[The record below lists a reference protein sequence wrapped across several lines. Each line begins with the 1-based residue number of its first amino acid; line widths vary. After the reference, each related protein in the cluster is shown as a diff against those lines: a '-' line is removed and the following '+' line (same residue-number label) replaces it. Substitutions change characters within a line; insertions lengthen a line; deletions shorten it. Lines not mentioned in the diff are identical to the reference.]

1 MKMRFALML
10 TALLPLM
17 VACKAQDGSTDVAP
31 ATTTEATPATPA
43 PETSDA
49 SGQAD
54 PAAAAGE
61 QSQAT
66 PADPTAAAPAST
78 PAPAPAAPQ
87 GPAPVEGED
96 YLTIAGGVP
105 FSPAAGKIEVVEI
118 FGYTCPACFRFQAI
132 LAPWKARLPADVN
145 FIYMPGAFGGPGDE
159 FARGFYASQTLGVFD
174 KVHEPMYAA
183 VHVERKLRGQS
194 ADDIAAVYG
203 GLGVD
208 AAQMKAAMGS
218 FGVNAQVARARQ
230 FAQRSQ
236 ITGTPSLIVHGKYLI
251 KGKSFED
258 MLRIAD
264 HLIARERAALGG

>member
-17 VACKAQDGSTDVAP
+17 VACKAQDGTADVAP
-31 ATTTEATPATPA
+31 ATTPTEAAPATPA
-43 PETSDA
+43 AAT
-49 SGQAD
+49 D
-54 PAAAAGE
+54 PAAAAPATGEAATPVEGELAAGE
-61 QSQAT
+61 Q
-66 PADPTAAAPAST
+66 PAP
-78 PAPAPAAPQ
+78 PAPAPVPVQAPK
-87 GPAPVEGED
+87 GPAPVEGDD
-96 YLTIAGGVP
+96 YVVIAGGVP
-105 FSPAAGKIEVVEI
+105 FSPVAGKVEVVEV

-132 LAPWKARLPADVN
+132 LAPWKARQPADVN

-174 KVHEPMYAA
+174 QVHEPMYAA
-183 VHVERKLRGQS
+183 IHVQRKLRGQS
-194 ADDIAAVYG
+194 ADDIAAVYA

-208 AAQMKAAMGS
+208 QAKMKAAMAS
-218 FGVNAQVARARQ
+218 FGVNAQVARART

-236 ITGTPSLIVHGKYLI
+236 ITGTPSLVVHGKYLV

-264 HLIARERAALGG
+264 HLVARERAALGG

>member
-17 VACKAQDGSTDVAP
+17 VACKAQDGSADVAPATEPATATQAP
-31 ATTTEATPATPA
+31 ATTTEPQAATPAEA
-43 PETSDA
+43 GQAAGSDA
-49 SGQAD
+49 ATSPEAT
-54 PAAAAGE
+54 PAAAA
-61 QSQAT
+61 
-66 PADPTAAAPAST
+66 PR
-78 PAPAPAAPQ
+78 APQ

-96 YLTIAGGVP
+96 YLTITGGVP
-105 FSPAAGKIEVVEI
+105 FSPVPGKVEVVEI

-194 ADDIAAVYG
+194 ADDIAAVYAG
-203 GLGVD
+203 FGVD
-208 AAQMKAAMGS
+208 ATQMKNAMAS

-236 ITGTPSLIVHGKYLI
+236 ITGTPSLVVHGKYLV

-258 MLRIAD
+258 MLRITD

>member
-1 MKMRFALML
+1 MKMRFALIL
-10 TALLPLM
+10 AALLPMM
-17 VACKAQDGSTDVAP
+17 VACKAQDGSADVAP
-31 ATTTEATPATPA
+31 ATTTTEAAPAADAPATTPEGQPAPATPA
-43 PETSDA
+43 A
-49 SGQAD
+49 
-54 PAAAAGE
+54 PAAD
-61 QSQAT
+61 AT
-66 PADPTAAAPAST
+66 TAPAAAPAA
-78 PAPAPAAPQ
+78 APAPVAPQ

-96 YLTIAGGVP
+96 YTTITGGVP

-132 LAPWKARLPADVN
+132 LAPWKSRLPADVN
-145 FIYMPGAFGGPGDE
+145 FIYMPAAFGGPGDE
-159 FARGFYASQTLGVFD
+159 FARGFYASQTLGAFD

-203 GLGVD
+203 ELGLD
-208 AAQMKAAMGS
+208 AAQVKTAMAS

-236 ITGTPSLIVHGKYLI
+236 ITGTPSLIVHGKYLV

-258 MLRIAD
+258 MLRVAD

>member
-31 ATTTEATPATPA
+31 ATTTEAAPTTPA
-43 PETSDA
+43 PAASDD
-49 SGQAD
+49 GQST
-54 PAAAAGE
+54 PTAAAGE
-61 QSQAT
+61 QGQTT
-66 PADPTAAAPAST
+66 PSDPTAAAPAST

-105 FSPAAGKIEVVEI
+105 FSPAAGKVEVVEI

>member
-17 VACKAQDGSTDVAP
+17 VACKAQDGSADVAPATETATATQAP
-31 ATTTEATPATPA
+31 ATTTEPQAATPA
-43 PETSDA
+43 E
-49 SGQAD
+49 
-54 PAAAAGE
+54 AAADAE
-61 QSQAT
+61 
-66 PADPTAAAPAST
+66 AAPAAV
-78 PAPAPAAPQ
+78 APSAPQ

-105 FSPAAGKIEVVEI
+105 FSPVAGKVEVVEI

-194 ADDIAAVYG
+194 ADDIAAVYAG
-203 GLGVD
+203 FGVD
-208 AAQMKAAMGS
+208 ATQMKNAMAS

-236 ITGTPSLIVHGKYLI
+236 ITGTPSLVVHGKYLV

-258 MLRIAD
+258 MLRITD

>member
-1 MKMRFALML
+1 MKMRYALIL
-10 TALLPLM
+10 AALLPLM
-17 VACKAQDGSTDVAP
+17 VACKAQDGTADVTPATSTEAAP
-31 ATTTEATPATPA
+31 AAEAPAAAEGAAQAEGATPATDTAPA
-43 PETSDA
+43 
-49 SGQAD
+49 AD
-54 PAAAAGE
+54 AAAA
-61 QSQAT
+61 T
-66 PADPTAAAPAST
+66 T
-78 PAPAPAAPQ
+78 PAPAPVAPQ

-96 YLTIAGGVP
+96 FLTISGGVP
-105 FSPAAGKIEVVEI
+105 FSPVAGKVEVVEI
-118 FGYTCPACFRFQAI
+118 FAYTCPACFRFQSI

-145 FIYMPGAFGGPGDE
+145 FIYMPAAFGGPGDE
-159 FARGFYASQTLGVFD
+159 FARGFYASQTLGAFD

-183 VHVERKLRGQS
+183 VQVERKLRGQS

-203 GLGVD
+203 ELGLD
-208 AAQMKAAMGS
+208 AAQFKTAMAS

-236 ITGTPSLIVHGKYLI
+236 ITGTPSLIVHGKYLV

>member
-1 MKMRFALML
+1 MKMRFALLL

-17 VACKAQDGSTDVAP
+17 VACKAQDGSADVAP
-31 ATTTEATPATPA
+31 ATTTEAAPTTPAA
-43 PETSDA
+43 SDD
-49 SGQAD
+49 GQTT

-61 QSQAT
+61 QGQAT
-66 PADPTAAAPAST
+66 PADPAATAPAST

-132 LAPWKARLPADVN
+132 LAPWKARQPADVN
-145 FIYMPGAFGGPGDE
+145 VIYMPAAFGGPGDE

-236 ITGTPSLIVHGKYLI
+236 ITGTPSLVVHGKYLV

>member
-17 VACKAQDGSTDVAP
+17 VACKAQDGSADVAPATETATATQAP
-31 ATTTEATPATPA
+31 ATTTEPQAATPA
-43 PETSDA
+43 E
-49 SGQAD
+49 
-54 PAAAAGE
+54 AAADAE
-61 QSQAT
+61 
-66 PADPTAAAPAST
+66 AAPAAV
-78 PAPAPAAPQ
+78 APSAPQ

-96 YLTIAGGVP
+96 YLTITGGVP
-105 FSPAAGKIEVVEI
+105 FSPVAGKVEVVEI

-194 ADDIAAVYG
+194 ADDIAAVYAG
-203 GLGVD
+203 FGVD
-208 AAQMKAAMGS
+208 ATQMKNAMAS

-236 ITGTPSLIVHGKYLI
+236 ITGTPSLVVHGKYLV

-258 MLRIAD
+258 MLRITD
-264 HLIARERAALGG
+264 HLIASERAAMGG

>member
-1 MKMRFALML
+1 MKMRLALIL
-10 TALLPLM
+10 AALLPLM
-17 VACKAQDGSTDVAP
+17 VACKAQDGTADVAP
-31 ATTTEATPATPA
+31 ATTTETTAPGAEAPADGQSAVPADATAPADQTAPA
-43 PETSDA
+43 QD
-49 SGQAD
+49 
-54 PAAAAGE
+54 AAAA
-61 QSQAT
+61 
-66 PADPTAAAPAST
+66 T

-96 YLTIAGGVP
+96 FLTISGGVP
-105 FSPAAGKIEVVEI
+105 FSPVAGKVEVVEI
-118 FGYTCPACFRFQAI
+118 FAYTCPACFRFQSI

-145 FIYMPGAFGGPGDE
+145 FVYMPAAFGGPGDE

-183 VHVERKLRGQS
+183 VQVERKLRGQS

-203 GLGVD
+203 ELGLD
-208 AAQMKAAMGS
+208 AAQFKTAMSS

-236 ITGTPSLIVHGKYLI
+236 ITGTPSLIVHGKYLV

-264 HLIARERAALGG
+264 HLIARERAAGV